1 MVRQSR
7 MMYFHSCDARNI
19 VARSFNLVFALTVHC
34 DLRLLLHTAWDE
46 LA

>member
-1 MVRQSR
+1 

-19 VARSFNLVFALTVHC
+19 VARSFKLISALTVHC
-34 DLRLLLHTAWDE
+34 DLRLLLHTAWEE